1 MIPLYSTSQIKDLD
15 NYAINKA
22 GLPGILLMENAA
34 LNISAVILEKLTSLK
49 LGNRIGILCGKGNN
63 GGDGFAVARH
73 LANEGCEVTIISLGK
88 PDELSPDNRMN
99 YNILKNLNHP
109 NITIIGYSSIKDIKY
124 FNKCDAIIDAILGS
138 GAKGSLK
145 EPYSSI
151 IKEINKLNLFKIT
164 IDIPTGLDADKGYGE
179 LIFKSHLT
187 ITLAG
192 YKKGL
197 FFNDGY
203 AFSGEIIK
211 KGIGVD
217 ESLLEAYHTDDY
229 LIEPEDALV
238 ILPQKGK
245 GIYKY
250 SAGKVL
256 TIAGSVKL
264 PGASLLTS
272 RAVLNIGTGASILAF
287 PKTGRGLIAPS
298 LSEVMVETYGDS
310 EEYLVSKNIP
320 SLQKRID
327 WADVIAIGPGL
338 GRSEETQKAVI
349 KIFRD
354 NPFKRFVVDAD
365 AIFALKNGI
374 YKKVK
379 LNNSIL
385 TPHHAE
391 FADLIGIDLNELKK
405 DLLNFGKQ
413 FARETGAVL
422 VLKGAPSIIFN
433 PDGEAFI
440 NSTGNPGLAK
450 FGTGDVLTGVIAG
463 LYAQVKN
470 SEDAAVCGVYLHS
483 LTADLLEDKM
493 TEYSFTAGDII
504 NYLYESIKFL
514 RKSFA

>member
-1 MIPLYSTSQIKDLD
+1 MIPLYSTSQIKELD

-34 LNISAVILEKLTSLK
+34 VNIAGAILDKLSSLK
-49 LGNRIGILCGKGNN
+49 LGDRIGILCGKGNN

-73 LANEGCEVTIISLGK
+73 LANEGCEVTIISIGK
-88 PDELSPDNRMN
+88 PDELSPDSKIN

-109 NITIIGYSSIKDIKY
+109 NITIINYSSIKDIKY
-124 FNKCDAIIDAILGS
+124 FNKCDAIIDALLGS
-138 GAKGSLK
+138 GTIGPLK
-145 EPYSSI
+145 DPYASI
-151 IKEINKLNLFKIT
+151 IKEINKLNLFKIA

-187 ITLAG
+187 VTLAG

-203 AFSGEIIK
+203 TCTGEILK
-211 KGIGVD
+211 KGIGID
-217 ESLLEAYHTDDY
+217 ESLLEDYHTDDY
-229 LIEPEDALV
+229 LIEPEDAFVL
-238 ILPQKGK
+238 LPHKGK
-245 GIYKY
+245 GIHKY

-256 TIAGSVKL
+256 TIAGSVEL

-272 RAVLNIGTGASILAF
+272 KAVLNIGAGASVLAF
-287 PKTGRGLIAPS
+287 PKAGRKLIAPS
-298 LSEVMVETYGDS
+298 LSEVIMKTYGES
-310 EEYLVSKNIP
+310 EEYLIPKNIP
-320 SLQKRID
+320 DLQKRID

-338 GRSEETQKAVI
+338 GRNEETQKAI
-349 KIFRD
+349 IRILKD
-354 NPFKRFVVDAD
+354 NPSKRFIIDAD
-365 AIFALKNGI
+365 AVFALHKGN

-391 FADLIGIDLNELKK
+391 FSDLIGIDINELKK
-405 DLLNFGKQ
+405 DLLTFGRQ
-413 FARETGAVL
+413 FARETGSVL

-433 PDGEAFI
+433 PDGETFI
-440 NSTGNPGLAK
+440 NSAGNPGLAK

-463 LYAQVKN
+463 LLAQIKIP
-470 SEDAAVCGVYLHS
+470 EDAVVCGVYLHS

-493 TEYSFTAGDII
+493 TEYSYTATDII
-504 NYLYESIKFL
+504 NYLFESIKFL

>member
-1 MIPLYSTSQIKDLD
+1 MIPLYSTSQVKDLD
-15 NYAINKA
+15 NFAINKA
-22 GLPGILLMENAA
+22 GIPGIILMENAA
-34 LNISAVILEKLTSLK
+34 INIAEAILDKLSSLK
-49 LGNRIGILCGKGNN
+49 LGDRIGILCGIGNN

-88 PDELSPDNRMN
+88 PDELSPDSRLNF
-99 YNILKNLNHP
+99 NILKNLNHP
-109 NITIIGYSSIKDIKY
+109 NITIINYSSIKDIKY
-124 FNKCDAIIDAILGS
+124 FNKCDAIIDAFLGS
-138 GAKGSLK
+138 GAHGSLK

-151 IKEINKLNLFKIT
+151 IKEINKLNLFKIA

-203 AFSGEIIK
+203 ASAGEILK
-211 KGIGVD
+211 KGIGID
-217 ESLLEAYHTDDY
+217 ESLLEFYHTDDY
-229 LIEPEDALV
+229 LIEPEDAFVL
-238 ILPQKGK
+238 LPPKGK
-245 GIYKY
+245 DIHKY

-272 RAVLNIGTGASILAF
+272 KAVLNIGAGASILAF
-287 PKTGRGLIAPS
+287 PKAGKELLAPS
-298 LSEVMVETYGDS
+298 LSEVIMQSYGES
-310 EEYLVSKNIP
+310 EEYLVPAHIP

-338 GRSEETQKAVI
+338 GRDEETQKAII
-349 KIFRD
+349 KILKD
-354 NPFKRFVVDAD
+354 NPSKKFVLDAD
-365 AIFALKNGI
+365 AIHALKNGN

-379 LNNSIL
+379 LNNSIF

-391 FADLIGIDLNELKK
+391 FSDLIGIDINELKK
-405 DLLNFGKQ
+405 DLLNFGKH
-413 FARETGAVL
+413 FAQETGAVL
-422 VLKGAPSIIFN
+422 ILKGAPSIIFN
-433 PDGEAFI
+433 PDGETFI

-463 LYAQVKN
+463 LFAQIKN
-470 SEDAAVCGVYLHS
+470 PEDAAVCGVYLHS

-493 TEYSFTAGDII
+493 TEYSYTASDII
-504 NYLYESIKFL
+504 NYLFESIKFL

>member
-34 LNISAVILEKLTSLK
+34 LNIASAVIEKLSSLN
-49 LGNRIGILCGKGNN
+49 LGNNIGILCGKGNN

-88 PDELSPDNRMN
+88 PDELSPDCRMN

-109 NITIIGYSSIKDIKY
+109 NITIISYSSIKDIKY
-124 FNKCDAIIDAILGS
+124 FNKCDTIIDAILGS
-138 GAKGSLK
+138 GAKGPLK
-145 EPYSSI
+145 EPYSYI
-151 IKEINKLNLFKIT
+151 IKEINKLNLFKIA

-203 AFSGEIIK
+203 AFAGEILK

-229 LIEPEDALV
+229 LIEPEDAFVL
-238 ILPQKGK
+238 LPPKGRS
-245 GIYKY
+245 IHKY

-272 RAVLNIGTGASILAF
+272 KAVLNIGAGASILAF
-287 PKTGRGLIAPS
+287 PKTGRVLIAPS
-298 LSEVMVETYGDS
+298 LSEVIMESYGES
-310 EEYLVSKNIP
+310 EEYLVPKNIS

-327 WADVIAIGPGL
+327 WADVVAIGPGL
-338 GRSEETQKAVI
+338 GRNEETQKAVI
-349 KIFRD
+349 KILKD
-354 NPFKRFVVDAD
+354 NPSKRFVVDAD
-365 AIFALKNGI
+365 AIFALKNGN

-391 FADLIGIDLNELKK
+391 FSDLLGIDINELKK
-405 DLLNFGKQ
+405 DLLNFGRQ

-433 PDGEAFI
+433 SDGETFI

-463 LYAQVKN
+463 LYAQIKN
-470 SEDAAVCGVYLHS
+470 AEDAAVCGVYLHS

-493 TEYSFTAGDII
+493 TEYSYTAGDII
-504 NYLYESIKFL
+504 NYLFESIKFL

>member
-15 NYAINKA
+15 QYAINKA

-34 LNISAVILEKLTSLK
+34 INIAGVVLEKLSSLN
-49 LGNRIGILCGKGNN
+49 LGNCIGILCGKGNN

-88 PDELSPDNRMN
+88 PDELSPDCRMN
-99 YNILKNLNHP
+99 YNVLKNIFHP
-109 NITIIGYSSIKDIKY
+109 NINIISYASLKDIKY

-138 GAKGSLK
+138 GANGPLK
-145 EPYSSI
+145 EPYLSI
-151 IKEINKLNLFKIT
+151 VNEINKLNLFKIA

-179 LIFKSHLT
+179 VIFKSHLT
-187 ITLAG
+187 ITLSG

-203 AFSGEIIK
+203 AFAGEIHK

-217 ESLLEAYHTDDY
+217 DSLLDAYHTDDY
-229 LIEPEDALV
+229 LIEPEDAFVL
-238 ILPQKGK
+238 LPPKGK
-245 GIYKY
+245 GIHKY

-256 TIAGSVKL
+256 TVAGSVKL
-264 PGASLLTS
+264 PGAALLAS
-272 RAVLNIGTGASILAF
+272 KAVLNIGAGASVLAF
-287 PKTGRGLIAPS
+287 PWIGRGLIAPS
-298 LSEVMVETYGDS
+298 LSEVIMETYGES
-310 EEYLVSKNIP
+310 EEYLTPQNIP

-327 WADVIAIGPGL
+327 WADVITVGPGL
-338 GRSEETQKAVI
+338 GKNEDTQKAVLKII
-349 KIFRD
+349 KD
-354 NPFKRFVVDAD
+354 NPSKRFVLDAD
-365 AIFALKNGI
+365 ALYALKNGN

-385 TPHHAE
+385 TPHHGE
-391 FADLIGIDLNELKK
+391 FSDLLGIDINELKK
-405 DLLNFGKQ
+405 DLLNYGKL

-422 VLKGAPSIIFN
+422 VLKGAPTIIFN
-433 PDGEAFI
+433 SDGETFI

-463 LYAQVKN
+463 LYSQIKN
-470 SEDAAVCGVYLHS
+470 SEDSAICGVYLHS

-493 TEYSFTAGDII
+493 TEYSYTAGDII